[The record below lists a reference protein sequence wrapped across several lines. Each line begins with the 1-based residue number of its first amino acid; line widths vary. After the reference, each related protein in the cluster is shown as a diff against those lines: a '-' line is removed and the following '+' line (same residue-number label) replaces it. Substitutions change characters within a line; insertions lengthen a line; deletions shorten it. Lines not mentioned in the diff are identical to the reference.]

1 MSDALPLLDRI
12 SARDATVVVFGQGY
26 VGLLLALHASD
37 AGFEVVGVEPDAAR
51 AAALAKGSSYVDDVP
66 DDLLQRMLDRG
77 YRVVSSVE
85 DIPPFDVAVIA
96 VPTPLREGRPDLR
109 AIEEAGDWAG
119 RALQPG
125 ALVVLESTTYPGTT
139 RELLVPI
146 LESASGLTCGTDFL
160 TAYSPERIDPGSRT
174 FTLASTPKVLAG
186 MDDAALA
193 AGRAFY
199 GSFVETLVCLDRPEE
214 AELTKLLENT
224 FRHVNI
230 ALVNELAVFA
240 HDLGVDLDA
249 AIDAAATKPFG
260 FMAFRPG
267 PGVGGHCLPVDPSY
281 LSWKVER
288 DLGTPFRFVELA
300 NEVNAHMAPH
310 VVRRVQDQLNADG
323 IAIKGSTIVVLGLAY
338 KPDTGDVRE
347 SPSTPIIAELGRLGA
362 DVIAVDPH
370 VDPSLAQV
378 SVPLSDLTAEIL
390 EDADLVLVLTNHST
404 FDLDLVARHA
414 RRVFDTRAC
423 MPTGAQAAVE
433 RL

>member
-37 AGFEVVGVEPDAAR
+37 AGFEVVGVEPDTAR

-85 DIPPFDVAVIA
+85 DVPPFDVAVVA

-160 TAYSPERIDPGSRT
+160 AAYSPERIDPGSRT

-370 VDPSLAQV
+370 VDPSVTQID
-378 SVPLSDLTAEIL
+378 VPLVALTEEVL
-390 EDADLVLVLTNHST
+390 READLVLVLTNHSA
-404 FDLDLVARHA
+404 FDLDLVGRHA
-414 RRVFDTRAC
+414 PRVFDARSC
-423 MPTGAQAAVE
+423 MPANPRAAVE